1 MSTDPRQLS
10 ELIRRRRS
18 IKPPQ
23 YERDREIP
31 RHVID
36 EILESARWAPSH
48 GLTEPW
54 MFKVFHGD
62 GRQRLAD
69 FFSSSYEERTPAKEF
84 NEKRAAMLGS
94 VPLMAPC
101 TIAICMHRQ
110 EEERIPEIEEIAAV
124 SCAVQNMHL
133 TATAHELGAFWSS
146 GENTY
151 QAATPGFLGLKEG
164 ERCLGFFFIGYPAGE
179 WPDEVRR
186 SPIEE
191 KVEWI
196 T

>member
-1 MSTDPRQLS
+1 MSVTPQQLG
-10 ELIRRRRS
+10 ELIRRRRT

-23 YERDREIP
+23 YAPDRQVP
-31 RHVID
+31 RELIE

-48 GLTEPW
+48 GLTQPW
-54 MFKVFHGD
+54 FFKVFYGK
-62 GRQRLAD
+62 GRQKLAD
-69 FFSSSYEERTPAKEF
+69 FFANSYRERTPPEAI
-84 NEKRAAMLGS
+84 NEKRAALLGS

-101 TIAICMHRQ
+101 TIAICMRRK
-110 EEERIPEIEEIAAV
+110 EERIPEIEEIAAV

-133 TATAHELGAFWSS
+133 TATAHGLGAFWSS

-151 QAATPGFLGLKEG
+151 QAATPGFLGLEPDEK
-164 ERCLGFFFIGYPAGE
+164 CLGFFFVGYPAGD
-179 WPDEVRR
+179 WPDEVPR

-196 T
+196 V

>member
-1 MSTDPRQLS
+1 MSTDPQQLS
-10 ELIRRRRS
+10 ELIRKRRS

-23 YERDREIP
+23 YAQDREVP
-31 RHVID
+31 RQVID

-54 MFKVFHGD
+54 LFKVFYGE
-62 GRQRLAD
+62 GRQQLAD
-69 FFSSSYEERTPAKEF
+69 FFTNSYQERTPPEQF
-84 NEKRAAMLGS
+84 NEKRASMLGS

-133 TATAHELGAFWSS
+133 TATANGLGAFWSS

-151 QAATPGFLGLKEG
+151 QAATPGFLGLGPRES
-164 ERCLGFFFIGYPAGE
+164 CLGFFFIGYPAGA
-179 WPDEVRR
+179 WPPEVRR